1 LGALN
6 NVFKTDHRVVT
17 ILLQLEGL
25 TEINGVLA
33 DSRYH
38 RVYGPAFAEAVKQNR
53 NPYLDPNEVLRLLRM
68 ARGASDEVVRALVF
82 HPRTACEEAFI
93 SACSLSEWEYAAK
106 LVTTI
111 NDDFAQRHFQHAVQ
125 RGLAKEVEMLLLR
138 VDPSAHD
145 NKALLVAV
153 ENEDERIVKLLL
165 KDGRVTVT
173 GSAFGAAITNDPMV
187 RMLMRAG
194 HMRSIQVN
202 WSTKPKIIKVKE

>member
-1 LGALN
+1 VALN
-6 NVFKTDHRVVT
+6 NASKTDDRVVT

-68 ARGASDEVVRALVF
+68 ARGASDEVIRALVF

-93 SACSLSEWEYAAK
+93 GACSLSEWEHAAK
-106 LVTTI
+106 LVTTV
-111 NDDFAQRHFQHAVQ
+111 NDDFAQRRLRHAVQ

-153 ENEDERIVKLLL
+153 KNGNEKIVELLL

-173 GSAFGAAITNDPMV
+173 GSAIGAIIVKDHIG
-187 RMLMRAG
+187 RMLIHAAQARGA
-194 HMRSIQVN
+194 QVV
-202 WSTKPKIIKVKE
+202 SLDCTRQ